1 MPSLNARSTFLVA
14 GFALLGL
21 AMALLIFGNV
31 LFGVSSGADENSGDA
46 PILQQVPEFTE
57 PEVGVAGLNS
67 GGGDLGDLIEVGDA
81 ADDFSLNDLDGN
93 LVTLSDF
100 RGRPV
105 MLNFWA
111 TWCLPCRVEM
121 PELQQALH
129 DYQDENL
136 VVLAINQQESP
147 EAVEEFFEEFD
158 LSLTPLLDSE
168 GTVGQRYRML
178 NLPGTVFINPDG
190 QITAIHRG
198 ILARE
203 QIDEYLAE
211 TIPSGG

>member
-1 MPSLNARSTFLVA
+1 MPSLSSRSLLLAA

-21 AMALLIFGNV
+21 AMALLIFGNM
-31 LFGVSSGADENSGDA
+31 LFGPSSRAGENSGDA
-46 PILQQVPEFTE
+46 PFLQQVPEFTE
-57 PEVGVAGLNS
+57 PEVGIAGVNS
-67 GGGDLGDLIEVGDA
+67 GDGDLIEVGDA
-81 ADDFSLNDLDGN
+81 AHDFSLNDLDGN
-93 LVTLSDF
+93 RVTLSDF

-111 TWCLPCRVEM
+111 TWCLPCRIEM

-129 DYQDENL
+129 DYQDQNL
-136 VVLAINQQESP
+136 VILTINQQESP
-147 EAVEEFFEEFD
+147 EAVAEFFEEFD
-158 LSLTPLLDSE
+158 LSLTPLLDSD
-168 GTVGQRYRML
+168 GTVGQRYRMM

-190 QITAIHRG
+190 RVTAIHRG

-211 TIPSGG
+211 TIPTGD